1 MWTQL
6 ALNQLWVEN
15 IRGKIERVLNMCR
28 LCMIIPETTKNS
40 CYLYNINIIL

>member
-15 IRGKIERVLNMCR
+15 IWGKIERVLNMGR

-40 CYLYNINIIL
+40 GYLHNINIVL